1 MKKMSV
7 LHRLLLSI
15 TGLLA
20 AYQIVAG
27 MKAYNGP
34 VTFYYTIAFD
44 VLLMSCVLLILFD
57 FEILDNPMV
66 VVIATL
72 LPLSLFLG
80 LISRHRPDFHTIC
93 LIFSLAGL
101 LLILGTRYYFA
112 GKIATIVLAI
122 VHGVSGMVI
131 FILPISISIQGTA
144 PPLFSFVGIG
154 GALIG
159 VGGLL
164 LAFLKMGKPILSKEL
179 IFSVFPSLLLL
190 MTLAFVIGMSVEA

>member
-1 MKKMSV
+1 
-7 LHRLLLSI
+7 
-15 TGLLA
+15 
-20 AYQIVAG
+20 
-27 MKAYNGP
+27 
-34 VTFYYTIAFD
+34 
-44 VLLMSCVLLILFD
+44 
-57 FEILDNPMV
+57 
-66 VVIATL
+66 
-72 LPLSLFLG
+72 
-80 LISRHRPDFHTIC
+80 
-93 LIFSLAGL
+93 
-101 LLILGTRYYFA
+101 LGTRYYFA